1 MCLDTSSYAVGKWAQ
16 CSKHWY
22 NCNWLWW
29 LSGFT
34 SNGEDG
40 FPHLNSYAR
49 GKIGYFWGRKSIYL
63 SIFNLFMYILQ
74 WSIIWMTAFL
84 NKNKNKA
91 GLFLWGYWVF
101 LQKEVFR
108 EGGWEVEMGA
118 FVLIFDSPC
127 SSDLDVELLLLWEIG
142 WPWESITAVLGGVEG
157 LFAIYLNMGLAIRHI
172 YIYISH
178 LKFSWTVITAWF
190 LKEEINWTFSGF
202 KIKKTFQWTNEIF
215 WNIRNIVNIFFP
227 FVASLP

>member
-108 EGGWEVEMGA
+108 GGLGGRNGGFCFNFWFSLLLGLRRWIVVAVRNRLALREYN
-118 FVLIFDSPC
+118 C
-127 SSDLDVELLLLWEIG
+127 SSWWCG
-142 WPWESITAVLGGVEG
+142 RA
-157 LFAIYLNMGLAIRHI
+157 FCYL
-172 YIYISH
+172 
-178 LKFSWTVITAWF
+178 
-190 LKEEINWTFSGF
+190 
-202 KIKKTFQWTNEIF
+202 
-215 WNIRNIVNIFFP
+215 P
-227 FVASLP
+227 